1 MNLRERKRLGW
12 IQSLILIICLGAFL
26 FSVIKIATIYYDYSK
41 NEKVMNEIQ
50 AEYQEIQQNSESEAA
65 ENQIRSPFQNLLKIN
80 PDIVGWL
87 TIDHTKVHYPILQ
100 SSDNEYYLKRNYKKE
115 ESKAGSIFMDFRNE
129 VDTLN
134 RQTIIYGHEMK
145 DGSMFGQLKKFLDEE
160 FASQNKHFQFDTIYA
175 RYDVEVFSAY
185 VTTTDF
191 QYLQTDFASDEEYK
205 QFLQVIKEN
214 SEVQTNVQVT
224 EKDHIITLSTCNN
237 LSDPDEGRLV
247 IHGKLTKID

>member
-1 MNLRERKRLGW
+1 MRKKKSW
-12 IQSLILIICLGAFL
+12 IQTFILIICFGVFL
-26 FSVIKIATIYYDYSK
+26 FSVIKIVTIYYDYSK
-41 NEKVMNEIQ
+41 NEKVMKEIQ
-50 AEYQEIQQNSESEAA
+50 VEYQENLQNSEPVAA
-65 ENQIRSPFQNLLKIN
+65 ENQIRSPFQSLLKIN

-87 TIDHTKVHYPILQ
+87 TINHTKVHYPILQ

-115 ESKAGSIFMDFRNE
+115 ESKAGSIFMDYRNQ

-145 DGSMFGQLKKFLDEE
+145 DGSMFGELKKFLDED
-160 FASQNKHFQFDTIYA
+160 FFSQNKHFQYDTIYES
-175 RYDVEVFSAY
+175 YNVEIFSAY

-191 QYLQTDFASDEEYK
+191 HYIQTDFASDEEYK

-214 SEVQTNVQVT
+214 SEVQTDVQVN

-237 LSDPDEGRLV
+237 LSDPEEGRLV
-247 IHGKLTKID
+247 IHGKLKKND